1 MASNNSV
8 HIEGVVKRD
17 SQQKEL
23 RNGVR
28 VMDFCLSVRDPLND
42 NMNTYIDCFAA
53 TDAVD
58 ELEGYVEEG
67 ERLAV
72 DGFLTFRT
80 MTDYKGRRKSALI
93 VNVEHVE
100 EIGE

>member
-1 MASNNSV
+1 MASYNSV
-8 HIEGVVKRD
+8 HIEGVIKRD
-17 SQQKEL
+17 AQQKEL

-28 VMDFCLSVRDPLND
+28 VMDFCLAVVDPLNES
-42 NMNTYIDCFAA
+42 MSTYIDCFAA

-58 ELEGYVEEG
+58 ELDGYVEEG

-80 MTDYKGRRKSALI
+80 MTDHRGRRKSALI
-93 VNVEHVE
+93 VNVEHAE